1 MSYVSDAVWQDHF
14 WTLLSIGSGVLVLV
28 SSFADRRRHSR
39 TNINKVGVM
48 PWTTITV
55 FSVLSTVVTAALA
68 IKGF

>member
-1 MSYVSDAVWQDHF
+1 MSYVIEAIRQEHF
-14 WTLLSIGSGVLVLV
+14 WTLLSIGSGLLVLV
-28 SSFADRRRHSR
+28 SSFADRRHHRR

-68 IKGF
+68 VKGF

>member
-1 MSYVSDAVWQDHF
+1 MSYVSDAMWQDHF
-14 WTLLSIGSGVLVLV
+14 WTLLSVGSALLVLV
-28 SSFADRRRHSR
+28 SSFADRRRQGR
-39 TNINKVGVM
+39 TNIDRVGVM

>member
-1 MSYVSDAVWQDHF
+1 M
-14 WTLLSIGSGVLVLV
+14 LVLV